1 MRRALGGDDF
11 VVSADSAAKHM
22 PRQKRAFDSERKVTN
37 ARKGRQSAQLIHWTA
52 RRHREHRLQPIGQRL
67 RVPNGLPRHILGH
80 EGGGGLTDCAAGTLK
95 TDVHDDVLFDA
106 YVDREAVATQGIVA
120 VGFVNPLDDST
131 VPWLATVIEDH
142 LLVQLV
148 QCRIVAD
155 RHAKM
160 LLTECSDVTS
170 ASTSSRV
177 L

>member
-1 MRRALGGDDF
+1 
-11 VVSADSAAKHM
+11 
-22 PRQKRAFDSERKVTN
+22 
-37 ARKGRQSAQLIHWTA
+37 
-52 RRHREHRLQPIGQRL
+52 
-67 RVPNGLPRHILGH
+67 
-80 EGGGGLTDCAAGTLK
+80 
-95 TDVHDDVLFDA
+95 
-106 YVDREAVATQGIVA
+106 
-120 VGFVNPLDDST
+120 
-131 VPWLATVIEDH
+131 VIEDH